1 MKKLKLDLRLILPNP
16 SDDRDECVRRLQ
28 SVLERRS
35 GIDKAHVTHEN
46 ATLLLC
52 LHYNPAIISL
62 DELERL
68 IRTTGTEITDPPGLG
83 IFPVSTL
90 GSEDA
95 HIRLERE
102 LERAPGVLS
111 VSVNTAAQSV
121 RVEWEKAKLDKEGVK
136 RLLRDRGIT
145 PPLHPQKETK
155 PFWHENEELLLSLGG
170 GLFLLLGFLGQT
182 VVEESLYLVIPLY
195 LGAYVFGAFDL
206 VQHVFKDIEKGVFR
220 FDIDLLMLL
229 AAIGAAI
236 LGKWAEGALLLFL
249 FSLAHALEHY
259 ALDKAR
265 SAIKALGELAP
276 QKARLRRNGKDEEV
290 PIEEVQTDDVVIVL
304 PSERLS
310 VDGIVKAGVSAVDQS
325 PITGE
330 SVPVEKQAGDQVFAG
345 TVNGNGALEIVTSKA
360 SGDRTLDRIIKLVEE
375 AQTQKAPTEVFTE
388 KFERIFV
395 PTVLVMAII
404 VVVVPPIIGLMSLE
418 ESFYRAMALLVG
430 ASPCALALGTPSA
443 VLAGIAQAARNGVL
457 IKGGAYLENL
467 GTLRAFAFDKTGTLT
482 TGTPVITEVVPL
494 NGRSEIEVIQIAGAV
509 ESRSQHPL
517 AKAVVQKAEEMNI
530 ELPDAGEVQ
539 SLTAKGVR
547 SVVEGKTVELGS
559 LRLWESEGAII
570 PDGIRQVVRD
580 LQEKG
585 RSIIVI
591 KHGESWVGVLGVRD
605 TPREVAKKVLSE
617 LRELGI
623 KPLIMLTGDNK
634 GIGDAVGKE
643 VGIDEVRA
651 DLLPEDKVSLLK
663 ELLKTHGQV
672 AMVGDGVN
680 DAPALAHATVGISMG
695 GAGTAVALETAD
707 VALMGDDL
715 SKLPFAVGLSRA
727 AQGTIQQNLY
737 ISLFVIVLL
746 VVTTVGGLIG
756 MGLAVMIHE
765 GSTMIVVINSLRLL
779 RYGRNRLLY

>member
-1 MKKLKLDLRLILPNP
+1 MEKIELSLPLLLP
-16 SDDRDECVRRLQ
+16 DIPDEKDECVARLENI
-28 SVLERRS
+28 LRGKS
-35 GIDKAHVTHEN
+35 GIEKVHTVERDGKV
-46 ATLLLC
+46 LLC
-52 LHYNPAIISL
+52 LHYNPQIIPL
-62 DELERL
+62 AQVERL
-68 IRTTGTEITDPPGLG
+68 AQTTGAQITAQFEHGVFSFTKP
-83 IFPVSTL
+83 

-95 HIRLERE
+95 YIGIEDE
-102 LERAPGVLS
+102 LKKVPGVLS
-111 VSVNTAAQSV
+111 VSVNTAAQIL
-121 RVEWEKAKLDKEGVK
+121 RIEWEKPKLDKQAVE
-136 RLLRDRGIT
+136 RLLIEKKLLM
-145 PPLHPQKETK
+145 PPPKDAGSRPIWSRNKEL
-155 PFWHENEELLLSLGG
+155 FLSLGG
-170 GLFLLLGFLGQT
+170 GLFLLLGFVL
-182 VVEESLYLVIPLY
+182 ESFEAQRYVTIPLY
-195 LGAYVFGAFDL
+195 LISYILGAFDL
-206 VQHVFKDIEKGVFR
+206 VQHAIKDIRKGHFD

-229 AAIGAAI
+229 AAIGAAV
-236 LGKWAEGALLLFL
+236 LGEWAEGGLLLFL
-249 FSLAHALEHY
+249 FSMAHALEHY

-290 PIEEVQTDDVVIVL
+290 PIEEVKANDLVIVL
-304 PSERLS
+304 PAERIS
-310 VDGIVKAGVSAVDQS
+310 VDGVVQSGVSAVDQA

-330 SVPVEKQAGDQVFAG
+330 SVPVEKKAGDQVFAG

-395 PTVLVMAII
+395 PTVLIVAAL
-404 VVVVPPIIGLMSLE
+404 VVVTPPIIGLMSLG

-467 GTLRAFAFDKTGTLT
+467 GSLRAFAFDKTGTLT
-482 TGTPVITEVVPL
+482 IGKPVITEIMPV
-494 NGRSEIEVIQIAGAV
+494 NGTSESEVLRIAGAV
-509 ESRSQHPL
+509 ENRSQHPL
-517 AKAVVQKAEEMNI
+517 AKAVVKKAEEMNI
-530 ELPDAGEVQ
+530 KLPDAGEVQ

-547 SVVEGKTVELGS
+547 SDVEGKTVELGS
-559 LRLWESEGAII
+559 LRLWESEKVTI
-570 PDGIRQVVRD
+570 PDAVKRAVQE

-585 RSIIVI
+585 RSVIVI
-591 KHGESWVGVLGVRD
+591 KHGETWLGVLGVRD
-605 TPREVAKKVLSE
+605 TPRDSAKAVLSK
-617 LRELGI
+617 LRNLGI

-634 GIGDAVGKE
+634 GIGNAVGKE
-643 VGIDEVRA
+643 VGVDEIKA
-651 DLLPEDKVSLLK
+651 DLLPEDKVTLLK

-727 AQGTIQQNLY
+727 AQKTIRQNLY
-737 ISLFVIVLL
+737 ISLFVIALL
-746 VVTTVGGLIG
+746 VISTVSGFLGIG
-756 MGLAVMIHE
+756 IAVIIHE
-765 GSTMIVVINSLRLL
+765 GSTMVVVVNSLRLL
-779 RYGRNRLLY
+779 RFS